1 MTNRILHSL
10 IKETDNL
17 ESDRQREAK
26 FMTDKE
32 KAIIVHGL
40 TRIFDELVAVDNIS
54 FEVEEGESFGL
65 VGANGAGKTTTLM
78 MLATMLNPTSGSAS
92 ICGCSILNNRDGV
105 RNSIGIVFEKM
116 SLDIQLSGRENLDF
130 HARMYHLP
138 KKIRQKRIDEV
149 LELAGLKDKAD
160 TIVKDYSGGMQRRL
174 EIARSMLTRPRV
186 LLLDEPTVGLDVQT
200 RRFMWDHVKELN
212 RQQGV
217 TVLLATHYIEEADYL
232 CDRIGIIDKGQIIT
246 IDTPQALKD
255 SIGKSVV
262 SLKLHNGPQEDAARL
277 FERLPWVNKLRKND
291 GFLELSLGTEDV
303 NLADIAKL
311 AQENG
316 FAISSIRLRK
326 PSLEDVYLHY
336 VGKQFEKED
345 I

>member
-1 MTNRILHSL
+1 MANRNLHSQ

-17 ESDRQREAK
+17 ESDRQREMK
-26 FMTDKE
+26 FMPGKGKT
-32 KAIIVHGL
+32 IVVHGL
-40 TRIFDELVAVDNIS
+40 TKIFDELVAVDNIS

-65 VGANGAGKTTTLM
+65 VGSNGAGKTTTLM
-78 MLATMLNPTSGSAS
+78 MLATMLHPNSGSAS
-92 ICGCSILNNRDGV
+92 ICGYSILNDKDKV
-105 RNSIGIVFEKM
+105 RKSIGIVFEKM
-116 SLDIQLSGRENLDF
+116 SLDTQLSGRENLDF

-160 TIVKDYSGGMQRRL
+160 TVTKDYSGGMQRRL
-174 EIARSMLTRPRV
+174 EIARSMLTQPQV

-255 SIGKSVV
+255 SIGKSVI

-277 FERLPWVNKLRKND
+277 FESLPWVKKLRQNN
-291 GFLELSLGTEDV
+291 GFLELSLGTEDI

-316 FAISSIRLRK
+316 FAISSMRLRK

-336 VGKQFEKED
+336 VGKQFQKEN

>member
-1 MTNRILHSL
+1 M
-10 IKETDNL
+10 
-17 ESDRQREAK
+17 ESNRQREAK
-26 FMTDKE
+26 FMPDKG
-32 KAIIVHGL
+32 KTIVVHGL
-40 TRIFDELVAVDNIS
+40 TRIFGELVAVDNIS
-54 FEVEEGESFGL
+54 FEVGEGQSFGL

-78 MLATMLNPTSGSAS
+78 MLATMLNPNSGSAN
-92 ICGCSILNNRDGV
+92 ICGYSILNNRDGV
-105 RNSIGIVFEKM
+105 RKSIGIVFEKM
-116 SLDIQLSGRENLDF
+116 SLDTQLTGRENLDF

-160 TIVKDYSGGMQRRL
+160 TVAKDYSGGMQRRL
-174 EIARSMLTRPRV
+174 EIARSMLTQPQV

-232 CDRIGIIDKGQIIT
+232 CDRIGIIDKGQMIT

-255 SIGKSVV
+255 SIGKSVI
-262 SLKLHNGPQEDAARL
+262 SLKLHNGPQENAARL
-277 FERLPWVNKLRKND
+277 FESLPWVKKLRQNN
-291 GFLELSLGTEDV
+291 GFLELSLGTEDI

-316 FAISSIRLRK
+316 FAISSMRLRK

-336 VGKQFEKED
+336 VGKQFEKEN